1 MTTPDPD
8 FAPKLAEKLIAALT
22 LSIAKLILSQVPWQK
37 LKVYLARAGQYFIQS
52 LTFRT
57 AGKGRNKL
65 SDFGA
70 SVVFYLLAILATVE
84 FACAI
89 FMSFDADHPIAIWR
103 RGAGLLVG
111 LVMMIVARA
120 CHVEADDLRDRL
132 SKKSRRLW

>member
-1 MTTPDPD
+1 MTHEPD
-8 FAPKLAEKLIAALT
+8 FITKLVEKLVAALAS
-22 LSIAKLILSQVPWQK
+22 LV
-37 LKVYLARAGQYFIQS
+37 LKRMLTRVTWRKFKTWFAQAGKAFLKR
-52 LTFRT
+52 LTFRN
-57 AGKGRNKL
+57 AGKGRSTL

-89 FMSFDADHPIAIWR
+89 FMSVDADHPIAIWR

-111 LVMMIVARA
+111 LVMMLVARA